1 MGVLVWGMNR
11 EKIAATIIEL
21 EERASAY
28 ERTLSVRMLE
38 RCNLIVQVGPMTLT
52 TNERNEVV
60 PQLAKF
66 PTQFSE
72 EGVRTIMGMTFYNG
86 RGEVVQAEVFGVRE
100 WYSKRLAEIKVA
112 LQFLAEESNIPDTR
126 D

>member
-1 MGVLVWGMNR
+1 MNR
-11 EKIAATIIEL
+11 EKITTTILEL

-28 ERTLSVRMLE
+28 ERILNVRMLE

-60 PQLAKF
+60 PQMARF

-72 EGVRTIMGMTFYNG
+72 EGVRTIMDMTFYNG
-86 RGEVVQAEVFGVRE
+86 KDEEVKAEVFGARE
-100 WYSKRLAEIKVA
+100 WYLREVSKLRELIDS
-112 LQFLAEESNIPDTR
+112 LQDL
-126 D
+126 

>member
-1 MGVLVWGMNR
+1 MDRHRL
-11 EKIAATIIEL
+11 EQTLQEL

-28 ERTLSVRMLE
+28 ERILNVRMLE

-52 TNERNEVV
+52 TNERHEVV
-60 PQLAKF
+60 PHLTRF

-72 EGVRTIMGMTFYNG
+72 EGVRTILGMTFYNG
-86 RGEVVQAEVFGVRE
+86 RNEVVQAEVFGVRE
-100 WYSKRLAEIKVA
+100 WYSMRLAEIKLA
-112 LQFLAEESNIPDTR
+112 IQFLDEASNTLDTR